1 MNTYEE
7 LWQNVL
13 LCCKH
18 LTNDTAY
25 SLWFEPIEMVDFTGG
40 DVILRLNSE
49 FKKKVVSEKYDNI
62 LKKAF
67 YETLQAVDKL
77 LFVDSL
83 GTDINC
89 PCFCIS

>member
-67 YETLQAVDKL
+67 YEICGFEPQ
-77 LFVDSL
+77 
-83 GTDINC
+83 I
-89 PCFCIS
+89 